1 MLGSMDGKRP
11 PRRNIGLICSIVL
24 AGSVIAG
31 CHHRPRREMRQA
43 SADILAA
50 RRVQADI
57 YAPASFEEARRALA
71 DAERMAN
78 KRKFEEAR
86 LLALT
91 SSALAKSAMTLS
103 GENREKMLA
112 ALKLQ
117 IESVAQKIAEGER
130 GIQDAQRKPIDS
142 KRAELF
148 RSDLFDAR
156 AKLDLARQALARGD
170 LVGGRRSVDSADIAA
185 ESLLREV
192 RLTLAEEP
200 VSQPRRNKRSDK
212 SHA

>member
-1 MLGSMDGKRP
+1 MERKRP
-11 PRRNIGLICSIVL
+11 LRRDIWLICLIVL
-24 AGSVIAG
+24 IGSIFPG
-31 CHHRPRREMRQA
+31 CHRRPRREIRQA
-43 SADILAA
+43 NADILAA

-71 DAERMAN
+71 DAERMVN
-78 KRKFEEAR
+78 KRKFEDAR

-91 SSALAKSAMTLS
+91 SSALAKSALTLS

-112 ALKLQ
+112 AVRLQ

-130 GIQDAQRKPIDS
+130 AIQVAQRKPIDS

-156 AKLDLARQALARGD
+156 AKLDLARQALAKGD
-170 LVGGRRSVDSADIAA
+170 LVGGRRTVDSADIAA

-200 VSQPRRNKRSDK
+200 VSQPRRHKRSDK
-212 SHA
+212 SPA